1 MGKSGFAAAYAM
13 LFAIASAAQA
23 QSEPRVY
30 TPQFGDENEGDVPQV
45 QIWLEDKNFSN
56 GDLIRPYVTTDP
68 GAYLTIVRVS
78 TDGNL
83 HVLYPRE
90 PRDQVPYTPARFS
103 NDRVPMTGH
112 SGFGIRE
119 STGNGFVFAISS
131 YYRFNYNYY
140 SNRGLWSTSRL
151 ASASR
156 FGSPFQILRSF
167 VEEITEGSS
176 SYSMDYVMYNV
187 NGASYRSRYSSRFR
201 NYAYADYYDLCLNAF
216 DRYYSSYCGGYFGYY
231 NPYIIVR
238 TPSGPGPHKGKSM
251 RGRPLVHDPVL
262 PHPQEPAVG
271 HFPAPQPS
279 EAAMRARRERMLRD
293 ARPRVEPRMET
304 HEAPRVYRPPADAP
318 ASRPIQRSEPRPEPR
333 IEHRRIEQPRAE
345 PRIEH
350 RRIEQPRAEPRS
362 EPRSAPARV
371 EQPPKDNN

>member
-1 MGKSGFAAAYAM
+1 MAKSGFLAACAVFVA
-13 LFAIASAAQA
+13 FASAAQA

-30 TPQFGDENEGDVPQV
+30 TPQFGDESESDVPHV
-45 QIWLEDKNFSN
+45 QIWLDDNNFGN
-56 GDLIRPYVTTDP
+56 GDVIRPYVTTDP

-90 PRDQVPYTPARFS
+90 PREQVPYSPARFS

-131 YYRFNYNYY
+131 YYRFNYGYY

-187 NGASYRSRYSSRFR
+187 NGRSYRSRYASRFR
-201 NYAYADYYDLCLNAF
+201 NYAYGDFYDLCLNAF
-216 DRYYSSYCGGYFGYY
+216 DRYYYGYCGGYGGYY

-238 TPSGPGPHKGKSM
+238 APTNPAPHKGKSM

-262 PHPQEPAVG
+262 PQPDRPAVG
-271 HFPAPQPS
+271 HFPAPDPG
-279 EAAMRARRERMLRD
+279 EASVGARRERMLRD

-304 HEAPRVYRPPADAP
+304 HSAPRVYRPPAEAP
-318 ASRPIQRSEPRPEPR
+318 VSRPIQRSEPR

-350 RRIEQPRAEPRS
+350 HRIEHRRIEQPREAPRGNP
-362 EPRSAPARV
+362 ERIDRPAK
-371 EQPPKDNN
+371 EN